1 MSRVIVEGRR
11 AVERDPVVEL
21 RAQWARLRSRARD
34 GPPDRPDRT
43 GLAPGSIYEAV
54 TRQMVQGLVED
65 VQEIKG
71 RLNGLLFMV
80 AGAIVLDLAIRLGAG
95 QG

>member
-1 MSRVIVEGRR
+1 M
-11 AVERDPVVEL
+11 ERDPVVEL

-34 GPPDRPDRT
+34 GPPERT
-43 GLAPGSIYEAV
+43 DLAPGSIYEAV

-65 VQEIKG
+65 VREIKG
-71 RLNGLLFMV
+71 RLNGLLFML
-80 AGAIVLDLAIRLGAG
+80 AGAIVLDLALRIGVG